1 VLGPSLGAVP
11 LGIGRAALDI
21 LEDTARA
28 DAAKPPP
35 PGPRQPFADDTL
47 AQAQLARAE
56 TRLRSA
62 RLLLLDAV
70 DGAYQYALRG
80 DLPPREVTAMV
91 GLACFEAIEAGTEAV
106 NTACRWTGSAAIRS
120 GALLDRQRR
129 DIETARTHVM
139 FSPRIAA
146 GMARQLAG
154 IDTVVFP
161 FLPI

>member
-1 VLGPSLGAVP
+1 VIRLAFLGRDQFTIEETWDTVGMRGTGSHHISASAIQLPRERSATLWDAMWPDDALFRLRPFDVLGPSLGAVP
-11 LGIGRAALDI
+11 LGIGRAALD
-21 LEDTARA
+21 
-28 DAAKPPP
+28 
-35 PGPRQPFADDTL
+35 
-47 AQAQLARAE
+47 
-56 TRLRSA
+56 
-62 RLLLLDAV
+62 
-70 DGAYQYALRG
+70 
-80 DLPPREVTAMV
+80 
-91 GLACFEAIEAGTEAV
+91 
-106 NTACRWTGSAAIRS
+106 